1 MSVKGTLRF
10 LGALTATNLKA
21 SMALRGAFW
30 AQVIFM
36 ALNNLI
42 FFVMWWIFF
51 DRFKE
56 VNGWRIE
63 DMAALY
69 GMVAGAFGLAMIF
82 VAGARELARYIAEG
96 DLDSF
101 LTQPKSALL
110 QSVASRSNAS
120 GWGDVASG
128 FFLLYLSGYFGV
140 AEVFWG
146 LVGMICGAAVF
157 LATMVIVHS
166 MAFWLGH
173 VGALARQVSEF
184 LIIFSVYPKTIFSGA
199 LKFLLF
205 TVLPAG
211 FVSYLPVEL
220 VRGFNLPTLAAVVG
234 GALLYSALAFAVFS
248 AGLRRYESGSRF
260 GVRA

>member
-56 VNGWRIE
+56 IE
-63 DMAALY
+63 DMAAIY

-120 GWGDVASG
+120 GWGDVVSG
-128 FFLLYLSGYFGV
+128 FVLLYLSGYFGV
-140 AEVFWG
+140 AEVLWG
-146 LVGMICGAAVF
+146 AVGMACGATVF

-184 LIIFSVYPKTIFSGA
+184 LIIFSAYPKTIFSGA

-205 TVLPAG
+205 TALPAG

-220 VRGFNLPTLAAVVG
+220 VRGFSLPTLAAVVG
-234 GALLYSALAFAVFS
+234 GALLYSALAIAVFA